1 MQVSVQ
7 PGSRVLVRD
16 ENIAVS
22 VAAVLWSLPSTLSP
36 DHSVK
41 YCQNIFRFVLYVHVV
56 FIFNHLFTLKY
67 SKK

>member
-16 ENIAVS
+16 ENIVES

-67 SKK
+67 FKK